1 MPKVPKI
8 ARTLFSIASYG
19 KIRQKWQ
26 ALAGLWQVD
35 FTYHSKM
42 LVFEF
47 ISVSKFVLEAARP
60 RYSLDLRQFG

>member
-26 ALAGLWQVD
+26 TLAGLQVD

-42 LVFEF
+42 LVLKF

-60 RYSLDLRQFG
+60 RYSLGLRQLG

>member
-1 MPKVPKI
+1 M
-8 ARTLFSIASYG
+8 ASYG

-26 ALAGLWQVD
+26 TLAGLQVD

-42 LVFEF
+42 LVFKF

-60 RYSLDLRQFG
+60 RYSLGLRQFG